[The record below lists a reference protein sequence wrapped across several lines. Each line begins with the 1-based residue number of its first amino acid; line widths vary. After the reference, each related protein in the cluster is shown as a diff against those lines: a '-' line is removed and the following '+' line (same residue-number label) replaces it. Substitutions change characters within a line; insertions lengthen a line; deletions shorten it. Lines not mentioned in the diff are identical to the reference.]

1 MTRIIAFFQKLFQ
14 TKKNKILLKN
24 CARCGE
30 FLSSAEHKAN
40 HDFLKHYE
48 DGKDI
53 PFEEKPLDVSKFLDL
68 LIYSIEF
75 QKHSDFYNF
84 YNFDKCV
91 ENFFKN
97 VQYKFQSNH
106 KNSFKCSFY
115 I

>member
-53 PFEEKPLDVSKFLDL
+53 LFEEKPLDVSKFPGL

-75 QKHSDFYNF
+75 QKHSNFYKF
-84 YNFDKCV
+84 YNFDKSV
-91 ENFFKN
+91 EDFFKN
-97 VQYKFQSNH
+97 V
-106 KNSFKCSFY
+106 
-115 I
+115 